1 MAILTAAASGI
12 GRATALHVAG
22 EGARVTAGMVV
33 RMFLLQL
40 Q

>member
-12 GRATALHVAG
+12 GRAALHVAG
-22 EGARVTAGMVV
+22 EGARVTAGTVV
-33 RMFLLQL
+33 RLFLLQL